1 MGGAKRNPGWQPP
14 RREAPKGAKEKTKN
28 KPKSPAIPEK
38 QKNEE
43 TNPIPSHPCGPSNIC
58 KLGYRLNSVTKF
70 LKKLNPNIYSK
81 LEPQPPPPI
90 TENPLVVFYN
100 KQRG

>member
-14 RREAPKGAKEKTKN
+14 RREAPKGAKEKTKKQTQTLRQLRKTKKCRN
-28 KPKSPAIPEK
+28 KPNPE
-38 QKNEE
+38 
-43 TNPIPSHPCGPSNIC
+43 PSLRPSNIC

-70 LKKLNPNIYSK
+70 LKNFNPNIRSN
-81 LEPQPPPPI
+81 LEPQPPSLI
-90 TENPLVVFYN
+90 TGNPLVLFYN